1 MKTPPRKKRDELT
14 MRELRDLERREE
26 AERQDWDRENEARIH
41 SLDTR
46 TEIQQTIIDNI
57 ERDIH
62 ICKHKIDDMKE
73 DFRAYERSSTFVDDL
88 EELYGELGVLVG
100 KRDVVKHFGFNEPLQ
115 TDTSHR
121 NPSWVVSE
129 TNSDPHFTVGYE
141 DDNALSMDT
150 DYNPF
155 SEALVRGVL
164 GEVDYDAQLDRLNKD
179 L

>member
-1 MKTPPRKKRDELT
+1 
-14 MRELRDLERREE
+14 
-26 AERQDWDRENEARIH
+26 
-41 SLDTR
+41 
-46 TEIQQTIIDNI
+46 
-57 ERDIH
+57 
-62 ICKHKIDDMKE
+62 MKE

-100 KRDVVKHFGFNEPLQ
+100 KRDVVKDFGFNEPLQ

-129 TNSDPHFTVGYE
+129 TNSDPNFTVGYE
-141 DDNALSMDT
+141 DDGTMSLST

-155 SEALVRGVL
+155 SEALVRGIL
-164 GEVDYDAQLDRLNKD
+164 GDDEGAMKMTPIDYDSQLDRLNND

>member
-26 AERQDWDRENEARIH
+26 AERQEWDRENEARIQ

-129 TNSDPHFTVGYE
+129 VNSDPNFTVGYE
-141 DDNALSMDT
+141 DDGTLSMDT

-155 SEALVRGVL
+155 TEALVRGVL

>member
-1 MKTPPRKKRDELT
+1 MKPPPRKKRDELT

-129 TNSDPHFTVGYE
+129 TNSDPNFTVGYE
-141 DDNALSMDT
+141 ADGTMSMST

>member
-1 MKTPPRKKRDELT
+1 
-14 MRELRDLERREE
+14 
-26 AERQDWDRENEARIH
+26 
-41 SLDTR
+41 
-46 TEIQQTIIDNI
+46 
-57 ERDIH
+57 
-62 ICKHKIDDMKE
+62 MKE

-121 NPSWVVSE
+121 NPSWVIGS
-129 TNSDPHFTVGYE
+129 E
-141 DDNALSMDT
+141 DDNTLSMDT

-155 SEALVRGVL
+155 TEALVRGVL